1 MYFQNQIMVQ
11 CIDVLCHA
19 WWNLCFVFLLVVAVL
34 VFLVEMLIWVVGMS
48 FGGCLFVFSS
58 FWFIL
63 VGLGLGWID
72 GMFILVHRSTKNTLG
87 SYKTHKLKIIIP
99 NFLME
104 GSSRGKEPAEATFP
118 SKLLSGIQFCINPIF
133 LRIWLKLEGYLI
145 KNGAGS
151 SSG

>member
-1 MYFQNQIMVQ
+1 
-11 CIDVLCHA
+11 
-19 WWNLCFVFLLVVAVL
+19 
-34 VFLVEMLIWVVGMS
+34 MLICVVGMS

-63 VGLGLGWID
+63 VGMGLGWID
-72 GMFILVHRSTKNTLG
+72 GMFILVHRSTKSTLG

-118 SKLLSGIQFCINPIF
+118 ILYQSNLSPDLIEIGRISNKKRSWIKLRVND
-133 LRIWLKLEGYLI
+133 E
-145 KNGAGS
+145 
-151 SSG
+151 